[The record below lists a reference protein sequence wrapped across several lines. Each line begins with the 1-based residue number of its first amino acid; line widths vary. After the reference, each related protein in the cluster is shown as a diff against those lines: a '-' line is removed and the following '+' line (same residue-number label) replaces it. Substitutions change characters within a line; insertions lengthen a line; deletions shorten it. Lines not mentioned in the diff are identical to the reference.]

1 VPRRG
6 VRGEVGSVFV
16 MFDGVHGGWQVRIC
30 GLLPGVLA
38 CRMMHFLLSITLA
51 CILYEV
57 YYWVC
62 STMVSVHSHV
72 ASARLAL
79 RCAAAYELVRVGY
92 HLTLEMK
99 SNGQTSGIE

>member
-62 STMVSVHSHV
+62 FNYGIRSFTCGVGSIGSKM
-72 ASARLAL
+72 
-79 RCAAAYELVRVGY
+79 RCCL
-92 HLTLEMK
+92 
-99 SNGQTSGIE
+99 